1 MNRFNIFLARGV
13 NIAAT
18 VLLLLCSVSVQ
29 ALPDDRQQPITI
41 ESDSAERNDQSGLTE
56 YRGNVV
62 IRQGSVLIDADRVTI
77 HYKGNKVSRIV
88 SLGTPASY
96 QQQPQV
102 QGGMVIARGE
112 VIEYRLADDLINLK
126 NNASLSRNGTLI
138 KGERITYDL
147 KNETWKAKGGDRA
160 SEKRIQLVIPPS
172 TQENTTADSQQE
184 IRP

>member
-1 MNRFNIFLARGV
+1 MNRFN
-13 NIAAT
+13 
-18 VLLLLCSVSVQ
+18 VLTTGFLLLCSLTAQ
-29 ALPDDRQQPITI
+29 ALPDDPQQPITI
-41 ESDSAERNDQSGLTE
+41 ESDSAERNEQTGLTE

-77 HYKGNKVSRIV
+77 HYKDNKVSRIV

-102 QGGMVIARGE
+102 EGGMVIARGE
-112 VIEYRLADDLINLK
+112 IIEYKLADDMINLK

-160 SEKRIQLVIPPS
+160 SQKRIQLVIPPS
-172 TQENTTADSQQE
+172 TQENSTSDSQPE
-184 IRP
+184 SNP